1 MKPGEPRGGE
11 TEDAEAAF
19 IRTCVVWYLIKF
31 IRVLFMC
38 SAARLSA

>member
-11 TEDAEAAF
+11 TEAAF
-19 IRTCVVWYLIKF
+19 ICACVVWYLIKCTP
-31 IRVLFMC
+31 VLFMC